1 MDPFRTRLTPPLVFA
16 QVPDPP
22 ARLRGIFPVGFQ
34 PGTKDPDGQKSAH
47 AESRSL
53 STEPS
58 RFEAPGGAWF
68 ASGAGV
74 YPQISQIAADGEEE
88 TGWNLRS
95 SADYPSGIGYRRISA
110 NGDPFADGFGVVQ
123 PSPVVYSGVCA
134 SRERSVAF
142 GLSARRERR
151 AAGRRPGQKAQ
162 RIDGVGKL
170 NDETSAGEA
179 KSCFAA

>member
-74 YPQISQIAADGEEE
+74 YPQISQITADGEE
-88 TGWNLRS
+88 GVAGICVICVHLRITPRGS
-95 SADYPSGIGYRRISA
+95 VIA
-110 NGDPFADGFGVVQ
+110 GDPRMGFRSPTGSQMCKLRLWFAREVATRRTERLGC
-123 PSPVVYSGVCA
+123 PSAPWGQG
-134 SRERSVAF
+134 R
-142 GLSARRERR
+142 GSAVS
-151 AAGRRPGQKAQ
+151 P
-162 RIDGVGKL
+162 
-170 NDETSAGEA
+170 
-179 KSCFAA
+179 KSEED